1 MNIVK
6 ILSVLILL
14 SSLVLLVIDY
24 SSNNTFDELRDSTIS
39 IKGDID
45 LLKKDYESKT
55 QGYSFV
61 TESMIMKYSK
71 LVEND
76 SLRSFL
82 LAHKGQSEY
91 FSGYIRKL
99 EIGLENMELRT
110 ETMTNRQRSERF
122 VLFALLFMS
131 AFIVYRLWKK

>member
-1 MNIVK
+1 M
-6 ILSVLILL
+6 LI
-14 SSLVLLVIDY
+14 IDY
-24 SSNNTFDELRDSTIS
+24 SSNSAFDELRDSTVS

-45 LLKKDYESKT
+45 LLKKDYEIKT

-82 LAHKGQSEY
+82 LAHKGQSDY

-110 ETMTNRQRSERF
+110 ETMNNRQRSERY
-122 VLFALLFMS
+122 VLFALLLMS
-131 AFIVYRLWKK
+131 TLAVYRLWRK